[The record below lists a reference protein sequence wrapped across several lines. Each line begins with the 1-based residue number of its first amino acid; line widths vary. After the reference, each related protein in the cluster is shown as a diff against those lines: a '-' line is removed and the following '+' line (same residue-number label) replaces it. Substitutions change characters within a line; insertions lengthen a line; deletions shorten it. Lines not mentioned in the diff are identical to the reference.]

1 MADNTMIDVSKVRE
15 NFPMAPPKLVGRPTL
30 RRLVDI
36 WNHLCACAM
45 TYRIAASP
53 IGLLYIACG
62 PNLWNH

>member
-1 MADNTMIDVSKVRE
+1 MADNTMIDISKVRG

-30 RRLVDI
+30 RGLVDV

-45 TYRIAASP
+45 TYCIAASP

-62 PNLWNH
+62 GNL